1 MNGSAAALVAL
12 SLTVEYDKQRFVH
25 FTHCS
30 SPGLFLRRFYELEEQ
45 YLDEPTIFDIAP
57 VLGIWNVDNLQR
69 RPFLNMRFNRF
80 FSVVLFFQCR
90 ALMSISMSNM
100 RHKGK

>member
-1 MNGSAAALVAL
+1 MAL

-30 SPGLFLRRFYELEEQ
+30 STGLFLRRFYELEEQ

-69 RPFLNMRFNRF
+69 RPFSQHAIQSLLQCCAYFFN
-80 FSVVLFFQCR
+80 
-90 ALMSISMSNM
+90 AEP
-100 RHKGK
+100 